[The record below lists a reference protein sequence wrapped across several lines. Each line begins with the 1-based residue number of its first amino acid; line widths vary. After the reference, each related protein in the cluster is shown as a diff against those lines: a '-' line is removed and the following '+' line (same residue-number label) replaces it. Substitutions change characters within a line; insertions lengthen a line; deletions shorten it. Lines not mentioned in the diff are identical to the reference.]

1 VPQTVKHAENVPLTR
16 RSNDVERVQET
27 VLIVDDNREFALT
40 TKTLVEVEGFSACLA
55 GTAVEAFQHCRA
67 RTIDVVLLDWVLG
80 NASGLSVLRELVR
93 TSPHLPVIVITG
105 HGSMESAAEALREGA
120 FDYIGKP
127 FAASELIASI
137 RRALQWRVQLR
148 EQAPDSVSQVP
159 VLTSIIGKSPAM
171 IAVYRMIA
179 RVAPTDSNV
188 LIVGESGTGKEL
200 VARALHDNSRRAR
213 RPFVA
218 VNCGALP
225 ETLLESELF
234 GHVRGSFTGAQANHR
249 GVFET
254 ANGGGVFLDEI
265 SETSPAFQVKLL
277 RVLQEREVRPVGA
290 AESRHVDVRIVAATN
305 RRVPELLKSETFR
318 RDLLY
323 RLSVITI
330 ELPPLRERREDIP
343 LLVEHFLL
351 RANNRLGRKVVATTE
366 TVSWLRSLDWPG
378 NVRELE
384 NAVERAVTLN
394 VGGRLVSEDF
404 TQFTLEPLTIADPRK
419 GPNRIA
425 ASAAEDSWTCRL
437 PSRLDEVERE
447 HILATL
453 RFTKGNKLRA
463 ADLLGIGR
471 YSLYRKARRLGIQ
484 LDEIVPASGAGSE
497 GFTKPRD

>member
-1 VPQTVKHAENVPLTR
+1 MANESQN
-16 RSNDVERVQET
+16 T
-27 VLIVDDNREFALT
+27 VLIVDDNREFGLA
-40 TKTLVEVEGFSACLA
+40 TKTLVEIEGFSACLA
-55 GTAVEAFQHCRA
+55 ATAGEALRHCRD

-80 NASGLSVLRELVR
+80 NSSGLNVLRELVG
-93 TSPHLPVIVITG
+93 SYPHLPVMVITG

-127 FAASELIASI
+127 FPASELMASI
-137 RRALQWRVQLR
+137 RRALEWRSQLR
-148 EQAPDSVSQVP
+148 EQAPDSLPQVP
-159 VLTSIIGKSPAM
+159 VLTSIIGKSPGM

-179 RVAPTDSNV
+179 RVAPTDSTV
-188 LIVGESGTGKEL
+188 LLVGESGTGKEL
-200 VARALHDNSRRAR
+200 VARALHDNSRRAK
-213 RPFVA
+213 RPFCA

-254 ANGGGVFLDEI
+254 ANGGSVFLDEI
-265 SETSPAFQVKLL
+265 SETSPTFQVKLL
-277 RVLQEREVRPVGA
+277 RVLQEHEVRPVGA
-290 AESRHVDVRIVAATN
+290 GEVRHVDVRIVAATN
-305 RRVPELLKSETFR
+305 QRISELLKSESFR

-330 ELPPLRERREDIP
+330 ELPPLRERREDIA
-343 LLVEHFLL
+343 LLVDHFLI
-351 RANNRLGRKVVATTE
+351 RANRKLGRKVVAPPE
-366 TVSWLRSLDWPG
+366 TVAWLSSLDWPG

-394 VGGRLVSEDF
+394 VGGRLVPEDF
-404 TQFTLEPLTIADPRK
+404 TQFTLAPLTSTAGPRQ
-419 GPNRIA
+419 GSNS
-425 ASAAEDSWTCRL
+425 ASTPAGDNWVCRL
-437 PSRLDEVERE
+437 PSTLDEVERE

-471 YSLYRKARRLGIQ
+471 YSLYRKAKRLGIA
-484 LDEIVPASGAGSE
+484 LDETAQLPDASQAPPA
-497 GFTKPRD
+497 KPQV